1 MQLRP
6 GPGSEPGPPRRWS
19 VPSRPVAVRGLD
31 PVGKGQ
37 GAVVTEVDEI
47 AEHAGI
53 EDATGEFVG
62 EECRSDGVEQDAG
75 HLVPLAG
82 PRVDLHEGARRV
94 EAGADVMYGAD
105 HIKGAGD
112 YRIGAGS
119 AWIRAPVD
127 GDVAGHGPHRAEHR
141 DRRCCPGHG
150 HAAAEAPVVAVT
162 VGGGVVAGG
171 DVAGGEVAG
180 GAVAGGAV
188 AVGAVGAGP
197 APAGAD
203 PPPELGLAPD
213 AELAEGAAPDE
224 PALAA

>member
-1 MQLRP
+1 MTSPNPEPSQPEPTADPNRP
-6 GPGSEPGPPRRWS
+6 TDSDQAALFDA
-19 VPSRPVAVRGLD
+19 VA
-31 PVGKGQ
+31 
-37 GAVVTEVDEI
+37 
-47 AEHAGI
+47 AEHAAIYGYGI
-53 EDATGEFVG
+53 VSAHIYPDENE
-62 EECRSDGVEQDAG
+62 
-75 HLVPLAG
+75 LVS
-82 PRVDLHEGARRV
+82 RVL
-94 EAGADVMYGAD
+94 
-105 HIKGAGD
+105 
-112 YRIGAGS
+112 
-119 AWIRAPVD
+119 
-127 GDVAGHGPHRAEHR
+127 AEHR

-197 APAGAD
+197 APTGAD